1 NMDSNSISNGFP
13 TVEIEEDDVIDL
25 DDAEKTPEEVIY
37 EWDAKIRKK
46 LSMFAVADNENILGD
61 LMKEYLQSLQEMAT
75 IYEDNES
82 LKNKVFCHVSFL
94 YSYYIELQCC
104 TPDNYL
110 NNMEDIL
117 TSYCNLE
124 LEVIYPLKR
133 KDFSKREYK
142 RRILSVCRRIIH
154 ILTVYLLERNDHIL
168 HVLIKMNTNS
178 VSDSSSEVLNVLY
191 THFLTKVP
199 AFNLCDESF
208 CRNYIVFQKW
218 KKIRKTED
226 WEGMDKIMYKMFKR
240 TPESIKD
247 NETLRQILMP
257 SCQSTDGIVLNLFRS
272 FRDISDAY
280 FKHVI
285 AKKNIEMEDLDF
297 NIDLGEDEPTL
308 PVEDENDEEVTF
320 LKAFYEVERNM
331 SNLMHSTKDALDVF
345 RRCKEEMD
353 EDDDVEFVGVITSE
367 QQVKEHFVISDE
379 TCDYR
384 NNNVNT
390 IGQLQDESL
399 SATTSL
405 LSSTKEKSLDLENLN
420 GITKAGPVGSNFCS
434 SMISQATIDS
444 FSPNLS
450 STSIESVLENNLLE
464 IAAAP
469 ETVVE
474 AETNQPKVPLVSNAT
489 QVPSP
494 SPSAT
499 NDSVLVCENG
509 GKKTIQTKDVEIQ
522 ANDNNCVYN
531 DYGLTT
537 PPFDVPTDEH
547 SARSVEPCSNLSEN
561 VCEKNVVTRTVEV
574 QVDPPSSNKNCL
586 YNNYGLTPPNDTAI
600 DDHNSRSGENC
611 LYTNIGQSHKSAQ
624 KVVEQD
630 YNNRDSQ
637 QVQISEA
644 VQRLESECQ
653 DRVMQIDDNA
663 QEIIENE
670 SNATDGQTDVNC
682 EPEILP
688 NTKKKVVCATADSS
702 MEESHKNDLTQALT
716 IEHDSD
722 DDFDNQLDISEM
734 TNIDTEYDTEEID
747 VESCPETDKD
757 NPSVHEKDKGNP
769 LVQDESSNHTTV
781 CEHIEAVNVEI
792 NVNSEL
798 VPLTID
804 TGQKVILNTA
814 PNIDKEPV
822 IQPDL
827 VNVEDS
833 PEAKDFLPVPETFNG
848 NTVLKP
854 LLSSNRTNGQTKD
867 ISGGP
872 TKIMYT
878 SSQKIN
884 STSLDDF
891 SKFESAIQ
899 IEWSKMKENH
909 DFEEI
914 LTGPVTKITPT
925 KHTALLGPQDK
936 LDIFAGMTQESNPKP
951 ITSTNSRS
959 NSPTEMTS
967 PAYEAIDDFRNYF
980 SDSVNGRVPPPHD
993 VRVPQGILK
1002 KTNSTRKKNYRIMF
1016 HESTRDDS
1024 EERRLRSDGVLVQ
1037 KRVRRDRKLN
1047 MEPRVIVERLSF
1059 IENKMKKVL
1068 NNPPT
1073 LRVDYDK
1080 TTRHINEKDVVRCI
1094 SPPRFSWIID
1104 FSRSRHNTGKAK
1116 RSNDDYCK
1124 KALSKCEKNKSL
1136 CCNQLAEQ
1144 FTKLNCNVS
1153 EEKALN
1159 LTIPDNPAP

>member
-1 NMDSNSISNGFP
+1 NMDSNLISNGFP

-25 DDAEKTPEEVIY
+25 DDAEKTPEEIIY

-61 LMKEYLQSLQEMAT
+61 LMKEYLQSLQEMVT

-82 LKNKVFCHVSFL
+82 LKNKVFCHISFL

-110 NNMEDIL
+110 SNMEDIL
-117 TSYCNLE
+117 TLYCNLE

-133 KDFSKREYK
+133 KDLSKREYR
-142 RRILSVCRRIIH
+142 RRILSVCRKIIH

-168 HVLIKMNTNS
+168 HVLMKVNTNS

-218 KKIRKTED
+218 KKIRKIED

-240 TPESIKD
+240 TPESMKD

-257 SCQSTDGIVLNLFRS
+257 SCQSIDGILLNLFRS

-331 SNLMHSTKDALDVF
+331 SNLMHSTSGTLDLF

-353 EDDDVEFVGVITSE
+353 EDDDVEFV
-367 QQVKEHFVISDE
+367 
-379 TCDYR
+379 
-384 NNNVNT
+384 NT
-390 IGQLQDESL
+390 RRQLQDESIF
-399 SATTSL
+399 AATSL
-405 LSSTKEKSLDLENLN
+405 LSSTEEKSLDLENLN
-420 GITKAGPVGSNFCS
+420 GITKARSVGSNFCS
-434 SMISQATIDS
+434 SIIRQATLDS

-450 STSIESVLENNLLE
+450 STSVESVLENNLLE
-464 IAAAP
+464 ITVAP
-469 ETVVE
+469 ETVAE
-474 AETNQPKVPLVSNAT
+474 TETNQPKVPLVSNAT

-494 SPSAT
+494 SLSAT

-509 GKKTIQTKDVEIQ
+509 GKKTMQMKDVEIQ
-522 ANDNNCVYN
+522 AEGSNYVYN

-537 PPFDVPTDEH
+537 PPFEVPTDEH
-547 SARSVEPCSNLSEN
+547 SVRSVELCVYTNIRQNHKTMASESESNLSEN
-561 VCEKNVVTRTVEV
+561 VCKKNVTRTVEV

-586 YNNYGLTPPNDTAI
+586 YNDYGLTPPNDTTV
-600 DDHNSRSGENC
+600 DDHNSRSGEDC
-611 LYTNIGQSHKSAQ
+611 LYTNIRQSHKSAQ
-624 KVVEQD
+624 KVIEQD

-637 QVQISEA
+637 KVQISKIT
-644 VQRLESECQ
+644 QRLEGECQ
-653 DRVMQIDDNA
+653 DRVTQINDNA
-663 QEIIENE
+663 QKIVQNE
-670 SNATDGQTDVNC
+670 SNVTDGQTNVNC
-682 EPEILP
+682 KPEILP
-688 NTKKKVVCATADSS
+688 NTKKKVVCTTVDYS
-702 MEESHKNDLTQALT
+702 MEKSDKNDLTQALM
-716 IEHDSD
+716 IEHDLD
-722 DDFDNQLDISEM
+722 DDFDNQLDISKM
-734 TNIDTEYDTEEID
+734 TNMDTEEID

-757 NPSVHEKDKGNP
+757 NPSVHKRNKDNP
-769 LVQDESSNHTTV
+769 LVQNEYSNHTTV
-781 CEHIEAVNVEI
+781 CEHIEAVNIEI
-792 NVNSEL
+792 KVNSEL
-798 VPLTID
+798 IPQTID

-822 IQPDL
+822 IQSDL
-827 VNVEDS
+827 VNVEGS
-833 PEAKDFLPVPETFNG
+833 PETKDFLPVPETFNG

-878 SSQKIN
+878 SSQKIK

-899 IEWSKMKENH
+899 IQWSKMKENH

-914 LTGPVTKITPT
+914 LTGPVTKIAPT
-925 KHTALLGPQDK
+925 KHTALLCPQGK
-936 LDIFAGMTQESNPKP
+936 LDIFAGVTQESNPKP

-959 NSPTEMTS
+959 NSPTEMSS

-980 SDSVNGRVPPPHD
+980 SDSVNGRVPPSHD

-1002 KTNSTRKKNYRIMF
+1002 KTNSTRKKNHRI
-1016 HESTRDDS
+1016 
-1024 EERRLRSDGVLVQ
+1024 
-1037 KRVRRDRKLN
+1037 
-1047 MEPRVIVERLSF
+1047 
-1059 IENKMKKVL
+1059 
-1068 NNPPT
+1068 
-1073 LRVDYDK
+1073 
-1080 TTRHINEKDVVRCI
+1080 
-1094 SPPRFSWIID
+1094 
-1104 FSRSRHNTGKAK
+1104 
-1116 RSNDDYCK
+1116 
-1124 KALSKCEKNKSL
+1124 
-1136 CCNQLAEQ
+1136 
-1144 FTKLNCNVS
+1144 
-1153 EEKALN
+1153 
-1159 LTIPDNPAP
+1159 